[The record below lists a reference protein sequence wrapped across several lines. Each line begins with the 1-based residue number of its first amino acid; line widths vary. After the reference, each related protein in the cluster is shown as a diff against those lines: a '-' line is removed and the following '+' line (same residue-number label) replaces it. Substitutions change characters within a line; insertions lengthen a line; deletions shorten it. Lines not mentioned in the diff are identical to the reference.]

1 MLRTNIIPV
10 ATIVASS
17 MLRTNVIHMVTTV
30 ASSMLRTKRHTCGH
44 YSG

>member
-1 MLRTNIIPV
+1 MLRTNIIPM

-17 MLRTNVIHMVTTV
+17 MLRTNVIPVD
-30 ASSMLRTKRHTCGH
+30 KRHMW